1 MAIATKTTGKELSEY
16 PRPPYEKVW
25 FSLLV
30 LTIIEV
36 LVGSQGF
43 VELFTKS
50 FQILVLIIL
59 AITKAALVGAYFM
72 HIKFERHPLWVTFLT
87 FGFPILLGGPI
98 ALVALFD

>member
-1 MAIATKTTGKELSEY
+1 MATATRATEKEIHEY

-43 VELFTKS
+43 VDLFTKP
-50 FQILVLIIL
+50 FQILVLISL
-59 AITKAALVGAYFM
+59 AIIKAALVGAYFM
-72 HIKFERHPLWVTFLT
+72 HIKFEKHPLWVTFLT

>member
-1 MAIATKTTGKELSEY
+1 MATATKVAEKDVSEY

-36 LVGSQGF
+36 LVGSDF
-43 VELFTKS
+43 FINLTTKTI
-50 FQILVLIIL
+50 QILVLITL

-72 HIKFERHPLWVTFLT
+72 HIKFEKHPLWVTFLT